1 MGSLKDVEN
10 TERMVGYQEA
20 LLEANIEFDENLV
33 FEGNYSYEQGKS
45 LAERLLERGATS
57 AVVSHDT
64 VAVGLLSAMMDK
76 EVKVPEEFEIISGA
90 NSPITQYTYPTLT
103 SVNQPLYDLG
113 AVAMRLLTKLMLKE
127 DVEQNQLVL
136 DHEIISRRSTK

>member
-1 MGSLKDVEN
+1 MLNVYLSE
-10 TERMVGYQEA
+10 
-20 LLEANIEFDENLV
+20 
-33 FEGNYSYEQGKS
+33 EQ
-45 LAERLLERGATS
+45 L

-76 EVKVPEEFEIISGA
+76 GVKVPEDFEIISGA
-90 NSPITQYTYPTLT
+90 NSPIIQYTYPTLT

-136 DHEIISRRSTK
+136 DHEIFSRRSTK